1 MEVDG
6 EARAAVEEDGD
17 GVEEAEEEAMDGVFL
32 LGAEAEAVDGACL
45 LQVLQGLGTL
55 HHGWA
60 AGSGQQRLSS
70 RRRLSLLQTTRQ
82 VFNVRRKVF
91 SQS

>member
-1 MEVDG
+1 MDG
-6 EARAAVEEDGD
+6 EARAEVEEDGG
-17 GVEEAEEEAMDGVFL
+17 GVVEVVEEAMDGVFL

-60 AGSGQQRLSS
+60 ADSGQQRLSS
-70 RRRLSLLQTTRQ
+70 RRRLSHLRTTRQ
-82 VFNVRRKVF
+82 AFSVRRKVF
-91 SQS
+91 SQA

>member
-1 MEVDG
+1 MDGEVRVEVEVDG
-6 EARAAVEEDGD
+6 GGVVE
-17 GVEEAEEEAMDGVFL
+17 VVEAMDGVFL

-60 AGSGQQRLSS
+60 ADSGQQHLSS
-70 RRRLSLLQTTRQ
+70 RRRLSHLQTTRQ
-82 VFNVRRKVF
+82 VFSVRRKVF
-91 SQS
+91 SQA